1 MMINLLNPT
10 QGGSVEKVIG
20 LFVVLIVIGLLIFF
34 QYKKCDRIIK
44 CRFSNALIISYSI
57 ACVVAMIF
65 VILGSYIILT
75 TEPNIGL
82 IVVAVFMVLLPSVGS
97 IYLAFVPI
105 LAIIKM
111 FIGQIRLNLV
121 AMIFSCIA
129 LMACITSII
138 MLIVVF

>member
-1 MMINLLNPT
+1 MINLLNPMK
-10 QGGSVEKVIG
+10 GGSVEKVIG
-20 LFVVLIVIGLLIFF
+20 LFVVLIVIGLLIFL

-44 CRFSNALIISYSI
+44 CRFSNGLIISYSI
-57 ACVVAMIF
+57 ACIGAMIF

-82 IVVAVFMVLLPSVGS
+82 IVVAVFMVLLPSVGA

-111 FIGQIRLNLV
+111 FIGQIRLNLT

-138 MLIVVF
+138 MLIVVL